1 MDKQLEKLM
10 IQQLERLAESLAFQG
25 NEMIDLQDDSS
36 ELLPI
41 KCALL
46 EHRLDELSRLS
57 GACEFLSNTHRK
69 CMEAWVMLDDGVG
82 KKLAE
87 LKETER
93 ANSKTSKPFS
103 H

>member
-10 IQQLERLAESLAFQG
+10 IQQLERLAESLAVQG

-46 EHRLDELSRLS
+46 EHRLDELSSLAN
-57 GACEFLSNTHRK
+57 ACESLSNTFNG
-69 CMEAWVMLDDGVG
+69 CNEAWVMLDDGVG
-82 KKLAE
+82 RKLAE
-87 LKETER
+87 LKERE
-93 ANSKTSKPFS
+93 AI
-103 H
+103 

>member
-1 MDKQLEKLM
+1 MDKQLGKL
-10 IQQLERLAESLAFQG
+10 IHQLDHLAESLAVQG
-25 NEMIDLQDDSS
+25 NQMIDLQDDSS

-69 CMEAWVMLDDGVG
+69 CMEAWVMFDDGVG

-87 LKETER
+87 LKERER
-93 ANSKTSKPFS
+93 ANSKISKPFS